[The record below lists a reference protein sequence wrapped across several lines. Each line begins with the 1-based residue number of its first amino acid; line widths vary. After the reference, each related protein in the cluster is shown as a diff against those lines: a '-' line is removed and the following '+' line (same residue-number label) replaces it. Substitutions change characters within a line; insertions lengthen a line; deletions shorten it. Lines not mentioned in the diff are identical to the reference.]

1 MTVNKKQKWTEK
13 ELEEFKIL
21 IMAKRKMV
29 ADDLAASKEKADE
42 VLKNN
47 SVNAIYS
54 SHIADAGSDQ
64 QEMEKNYYMM
74 DRENTFLQYLNR
86 ALDMLDAG
94 TFGICTSCKKLI
106 DKERLIEVPHTSS
119 CFDCKTK
126 SV

>member
-1 MTVNKKQKWTEK
+1 MEIKKKWSDK
-13 ELEEFKIL
+13 ELKEFKTLIL
-21 IMAKRKMV
+21 EKRKFV
-29 ADDLAASKEKADE
+29 ADDLATAKEKADE

-94 TFGICTSCKKLI
+94 TFGICTSCGKLI
-106 DKERLIEVPHTSS
+106 NKERLQEVPHTSS
-119 CFDCKTK
+119 CFECKSK
-126 SV
+126 SD